1 MSKSSEVS
9 GGQTV
14 TPEEGLAA
22 HLRPLRLPLVRM
34 VLQALCLCGVVA
46 GLGGIV
52 GVVAVSGS
60 EWWWAPGGAACA
72 FLGGVLGLLVIQP
85 LAERTAGQ
93 WASMMFLGQFVS
105 LFATGLLVW
114 ALLYSSPQPS
124 PLLVLP
130 TASVSFVMVWIA
142 FAQSYGV
149 ALRAHSSG
157 RGV

>member
-1 MSKSSEVS
+1 M
-9 GGQTV
+9 
-14 TPEEGLAA
+14 
-22 HLRPLRLPLVRM
+22 
-34 VLQALCLCGVVA
+34 A

-52 GVVAVSGS
+52 GVVAVSGAR
-60 EWWWAPGGAACA
+60 WWWAPGGAGCA
-72 FLGGVLGLLVIQP
+72 LLGGVLGLLVIQP
-85 LAERTAGQ
+85 LAERTPGQ

-130 TASVSFVMVWIA
+130 TASVSFVIVWIA

-157 RGV
+157 RRV